1 MFTVSLVTNYP
12 YLLKLLIVCVC
23 SLAEIFFASTAI
35 PVSSI
40 VPPFNLHY
48 IIKVLYTYKIV
59 GMVFELTLNDV
70 SFALQMIR
78 IRERVYNRENYISRK
93 APAIRIDNSIKCLIL
108 LTVIITCLIFIHYSI
123 Q

>member
-1 MFTVSLVTNYP
+1 MCL
-12 YLLKLLIVCVC
+12 
-23 SLAEIFFASTAI
+23 FFSRNILRFYTTI

-40 VPPFNLHY
+40 VPPFNLHF
-48 IIKVLYTYKIV
+48 IITVLYTSKIV
-59 GMVFELTLNDV
+59 GMVFELTLNHV

-108 LTVIITCLIFIHYSI
+108 LTVIITSLIFIHYAKTTNCETYSTLE
-123 Q
+123 